1 MFRTG
6 VPSITAPNCAPK
18 IMVAKYGAAGGLCA
32 WHGRKRSFSVSL
44 LLLCHIFVL
53 SLSWQTLRFSSE
65 QSDVRKGGDHVPHL
79 RPRAANCASNL
90 PFVSIASALA
100 PCSDGSAGFHPYT
113 QNKTPLCSTFSLCLS
128 RACLGKM
135 IIFSTTVI
143 KWLKKGAWFL
153 FAPRSGSR
161 CASRT
166 LLCRGTTALPRQTA
180 SSHPS
185 RRISRGILCSRHT
198 QKHSKTRQR
207 C

>member
-1 MFRTG
+1 MARTET
-6 VPSITAPNCAPK
+6 V
-18 IMVAKYGAAGGLCA
+18 
-32 WHGRKRSFSVSL
+32 
-44 LLLCHIFVL
+44 IFCQL
-53 SLSWQTLRFSSE
+53 TSSM
-65 QSDVRKGGDHVPHL
+65 SHL
-79 RPRAANCASNL
+79 RPEPVLANSSFLIRRIKRKRRGRPGFASSSSSSYSPAPSCSELSFKLALRVDSLSARALQRRERRLPPLHTKHLCAQL
-90 PFVSIASALA
+90 F
-100 PCSDGSAGFHPYT
+100 
-113 QNKTPLCSTFSLCLS
+113 LCLS

-166 LLCRGTTALPRQTA
+166 LLCRGTAALPRQTA